1 MRRSLVLFYALMFY
15 AIAQIVW
22 WGILLMEVE
31 PNRKGMIVGEGFLFL
46 SIFVVGAILLKRAI
60 VREHNSRTQQHNFLL
75 SVTHELKSPLASIKL
90 YLQTILKRDL
100 DREQRNKFLH
110 NSLKDIERLD
120 DMVGNIL
127 LATRLENLNGSA
139 VMEDLN
145 LSEIVE
151 KVSDRLQIHA
161 CTSQM
166 IQLDLE
172 PDVSVFGDRFAI
184 TSVVTN
190 LMENAIK
197 YSPECANVQVNLRR
211 NEQGKGVLVVAD
223 SGIGIADEEKKR
235 IFNKF
240 YRVGS
245 EDTRKTKGTGL
256 GLYIVKS
263 VLDKHKA
270 QIKVKNNVPHG
281 TVFEV
286 YFN

>member
-1 MRRSLVLFYALMFY
+1 MRRSLIIFYSLVFY
-15 AIAQIVW
+15 AIAQIIW
-22 WGILLMEVE
+22 WGILLTEVE
-31 PNRKGMIVGEGFLFL
+31 PNKKGMIFGEGFLFI
-46 SIFVVGAILLKRAI
+46 SIFAVGAIFLKRAI
-60 VREHNSRTQQHNFLL
+60 VRQHNSRMQQHNFLL

-100 DREQRNKFLH
+100 NKAQRDKFLH

-127 LATRLENLNGSA
+127 LATRLENINGTE

-151 KVSDRLQIHA
+151 KVADRLQIHA

-166 IQLDLE
+166 IRLEVE
-172 PDVSVFGDRFAI
+172 PDISVRGDRFAI

-197 YSPECANVQVNLRR
+197 YSPECASVHVSLTR
-211 NEQGKGVLVVAD
+211 NEQGKCMLAVAD
-223 SGIGIADEEKKR
+223 LGIGIADEEKKR

-256 GLYIVKS
+256 GLYIVRS
-263 VLDKHKA
+263 VLDRHRA
-270 QIKVKNNVPHG
+270 QIRVRDNEPSG
-281 TVFEV
+281 SVFEV
-286 YFN
+286 IFN